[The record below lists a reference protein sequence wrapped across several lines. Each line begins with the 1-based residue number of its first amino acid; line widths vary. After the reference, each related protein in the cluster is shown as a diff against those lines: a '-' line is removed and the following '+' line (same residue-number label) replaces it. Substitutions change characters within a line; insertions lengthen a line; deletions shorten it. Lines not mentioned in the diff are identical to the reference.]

1 MAAKH
6 KVTVSS
12 RPTNNRA
19 STAERRA
26 AQIAALSTKQAELK
40 REAAER
46 RAKRA
51 SGNDSAASTPHKS
64 RRRNSG

>member
-6 KVTVSS
+6 KVNVSTQPTTN
-12 RPTNNRA
+12 RPT
-19 STAERRA
+19 TAERRA
-26 AQIAALSTKQAELK
+26 AQIAALSGRQAELK

-51 SGNDSAASTPHKS
+51 ATTTPPAGSHSA
-64 RRRNSG
+64 